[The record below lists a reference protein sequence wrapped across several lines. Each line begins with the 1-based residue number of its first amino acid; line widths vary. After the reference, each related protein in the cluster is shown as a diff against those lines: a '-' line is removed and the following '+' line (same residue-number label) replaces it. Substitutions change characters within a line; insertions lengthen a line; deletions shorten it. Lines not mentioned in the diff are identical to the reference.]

1 MKELQNKVV
10 WITGASSGIG
20 EALVKLFSAEGAKIV
35 LSSRN
40 CEELVR
46 VKIEALLGE
55 AESMILPF
63 DLADSSNVTDLAK
76 KVIAKFGRI
85 DILIN
90 NGGIGQRS
98 IASETSLEVY
108 RKIME
113 VNFFGGI
120 ALTKA
125 VLPYMTAQKSGQI
138 VVTSSLMGKIGY
150 YNRTG
155 YAASKHALHGFY
167 DSLRMEVQ
175 EQNISV
181 LLVCPGYVKT
191 KISINALNADGKSHA
206 KMDKNQERGI
216 PVEVCANK
224 ILKGLL
230 KNKKEIIF
238 GGKEVFAVWI
248 KRFFPG
254 LFYIIVKNNKP

>member
-1 MKELQNKVV
+1 MSLDQRVAV
-10 WITGASSGIG
+10 ITGATGGLGTTLVG
-20 EALVKLFSAEGAKIV
+20 ELAAHGAK
-35 LSSRN
+35 L
-40 CEELVR
+40 
-46 VKIEALLGE
+46 ALLDIDPE
-55 AESMILPF
+55 RLESQVRTFSLPADRTLTQPVNLL
-63 DLADSSNVTDLAK
+63 DLAGTKSAAAAVL
-76 KVIAKFGRI
+76 AKFGRI

-98 IASETSLEVY
+98 IASDTSLEVY

-120 ALTKA
+120 TLTKA
-125 VLPYMTAQKSGQI
+125 VLPYMIEQNSGQI
-138 VVTSSLMGKIGY
+138 IVTSSLMGKIGY

-167 DSLRMEVQ
+167 DSLRLEVQ
-175 EQNISV
+175 EQNIKI

-191 KISINALNADGKSHA
+191 NISIHALNANGESHA

-216 PVEVCANK
+216 PAETCANK